1 MPPVLTLRGPR
12 LRLRPWREG
21 DIDDAVAWNNDP
33 VSLRFAGDERRDEP
47 YCPFTRE
54 EVETIYRATSLS
66 GWVFVALLGSRRVG
80 EFALSLNGPEPGSAR
95 LDFIVAPA
103 FRRRGLAR
111 EGVAIAASFAFDV
124 LKVAAVYGYVVE
136 GNTISERLHRALGYR
151 RRKTLARQPFVL
163 ANTAPNRSRLRKL
176 LT

>member
-12 LRLRPWREG
+12 LRLRPWRPE
-21 DIDDAVAWNNDP
+21 DIDYAVAWNNDP

-54 EVETIYRATSLS
+54 EIETIYRATSLS
-66 GWVFVALLGSRRVG
+66 GWVFIAFLGSRRAG

-103 FRRRGLAR
+103 FRGRGLAR
-111 EGVAIAASFAFDV
+111 EGVAVAASFAFDV

-136 GNTISERLHRALGYR
+136 GNAASERLHRDLGYR
-151 RRKTLARQPFVL
+151 RRAKLARRPFVL
-163 ANTAPNRSRLRKL
+163 ANTTANRSRMRKL